1 MGETE
6 DGRVTVADPPAV
18 AGAPAAGPSASV
30 PPAGPPVEAIVVNDM
45 VRRAAPALP
54 VLILLAGL
62 MWGVDG
68 ALSAAFAVA
77 LVVAN
82 FVLAAA
88 LLAGA
93 ARISYV
99 LVAVA
104 AMGGF
109 VLRLGLITAVVLLVK
124 DQAWVEIVP
133 LGLTLA
139 VTHLG
144 LLIWEARHVSFSLAF
159 PGVKPQ

>member
-1 MGETE
+1 MTATDTASLSTPVPPGPAIEP
-6 DGRVTVADPPAV
+6 RVVADM
-18 AGAPAAGPSASV
+18 
-30 PPAGPPVEAIVVNDM
+30 I
-45 VRRAAPALP
+45 RRAAPALP
-54 VLILLAGL
+54 VLVGVAGL
-62 MWGVDG
+62 VWGLDG

-77 LVVAN
+77 LVLAN

-99 LVAVA
+99 LLAVA

-109 VLRLGLITAVVLLVK
+109 VLRLALLTVTVLVVK
-124 DQAWVEIVP
+124 DQAWVDLVP

-139 VTHLG
+139 ATHLG

-159 PGVKPQ
+159 PGVKPPRVKR

>member
-1 MGETE
+1 MKLVEAGPAPGTNLSAPAPGPAVEPK
-6 DGRVTVADPPAV
+6 VVADMMRRAWP
-18 AGAPAAGPSASV
+18 V
-30 PPAGPPVEAIVVNDM
+30 PP
-45 VRRAAPALP
+45 
-54 VLILLAGL
+54 VLVALAGL
-62 MWGVDG
+62 VWGADG
-68 ALSAAFAVA
+68 AASAAFAVA
-77 LVVAN
+77 LVIAN
-82 FVLAAA
+82 FLFAAA

-99 LVAVA
+99 LLAVA

-109 VLRLGLITAVVLLVK
+109 VLRLALITVVVLVVK
-124 DQAWVEIVP
+124 DQAWVDLVP

-159 PGVKPQ
+159 PGVKPR